1 MGQALAKLDVR
12 ENSTRKYLEL
22 IVRNKE
28 NTIRK
33 SNHNNNDDYYID
45 IIKRKSNALREYLG
59 KTKEKVN
66 EPMENSNG
74 KTKSKYIGVD
84 EAAEY
89 TNKTTK
95 TIRNWIKAGMPH
107 TTVNGKHFISIE
119 TLEVW
124 KVRKYEKIKF
134 VPESANGKDSE
145 PVDNSVSAEI
155 TYTEIYQPKNNSPQN
170 HQPVQIIDVGRN
182 YMAEVEEKISSALSE
197 QREFFTAALVSIEKK
212 QELERQENKVV
223 IDTLA
228 NENAQLVKKVE
239 HLVSRVQRTEE
250 FIECQEKKL
259 PWWNFGGRMLSLK
272 RL

>member
-1 MGQALAKLDVR
+1 VGQALRNFDVR

-28 NTIRK
+28 NTIRNN
-33 SNHNNNDDYYID
+33 NHNNNNNDDDYID
-45 IIKRKSNALREYLG
+45 IVKRKSNALREYLD
-59 KTKEKVN
+59 KPTEKVN
-66 EPMENSNG
+66 KPMENSNG

-119 TLEVW
+119 TLEIW

-134 VPESANGKDSE
+134 TPESATGKDSE

-155 TYTEIYQPKNNSPQN
+155 AHTEMYQPENNSPQ
-170 HQPVQIIDVGRN
+170 PIKIIDVGRN
-182 YMAEVEEKISSALSE
+182 YMVEVEEKINHALSE

-212 QELERQENKVV
+212 QELERQENKTV
-223 IDTLA
+223 IDALT

-239 HLVSRVQRTEE
+239 HLISRVSRVDE
-250 FIECQEKKL
+250 FIEHWRLGKKL
-259 PWWNFGGRMLSLK
+259 PWWRKLFNVFPRQ
-272 RL
+272 